1 MSTFYVQHTGL
12 LQFQET
18 ALATPLDKVKSLVL
32 LLQQRPKVDPDN
44 LKGVTA

>member
-12 LQFQET
+12 LQFLET